1 MCVAYVCSW
10 LFWSQFV
17 GLLCTSFSLIFLNK
31 SWFVK
36 FSSTYIHQKDKTQAE
51 MSFSITTN
59 TIGAWAPTI
68 GPWAIGPPLRRL
80 SFGQQLGP
88 LEPRAII
95 TTKRRRC
102 GFSPASSILLP
113 RLPSPSWAPCPTASD
128 SRAYFSVERTP
139 RACRLSLVK
148 PLPTPAPAPRNHGS
162 SSVWG
167 TPGGCTKA
175 LGTT

>member
-59 TIGAWAPTI
+59 TIGAWASTRPMSNRSAT
-68 GPWAIGPPLRRL
+68 PPGL

-88 LEPRAII
+88 LEPRAI

-128 SRAYFSVERTP
+128 SRVYFSVERAP
-139 RACRLSLVK
+139 RACRPSLVK

-162 SSVWG
+162 SLVWG